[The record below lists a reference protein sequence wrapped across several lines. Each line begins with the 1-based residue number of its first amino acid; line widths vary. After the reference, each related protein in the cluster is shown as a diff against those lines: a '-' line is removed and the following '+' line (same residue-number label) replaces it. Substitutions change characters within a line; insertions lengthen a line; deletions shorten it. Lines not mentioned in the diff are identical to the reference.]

1 MAKTREQIHDE
12 LLVLRSQ
19 QNDAEAFEELV
30 GRWQHRLWS
39 YARHL
44 VGEEEAAWE
53 VSQESW
59 MAIVKG
65 LPRLARPGAFPYWA
79 LQIVNGRCVD
89 WIRARQRDRTV
100 SLDSEPPQLAISPD
114 AISPVSAALGLL
126 PPESRALLLLH
137 YGQELGIRD
146 IALVLQIPEG
156 TVKSRL
162 YHARRRLVELM
173 EAQAN
178 E

>member
-19 QNDAEAFEELV
+19 QDDAEAFAELV
-30 GRWQHRLWS
+30 GRWQRRLWS

-44 VGEEEAAWE
+44 VGEEAAWE

-59 MAIVKG
+59 LAIIKG
-65 LPRLARPGAFPYWA
+65 LPRLERPGAFPYWA
-79 LQIVNGRCVD
+79 FRIVSGKCAD
-89 WIRARQRDRTV
+89 WVRARQRDRTV
-100 SLDSEPPQLAISPD
+100 SLDSDPPQLATSPD
-114 AISPVSAALGLL
+114 TISPVSAALGLL
-126 PPESRALLLLH
+126 PPESRAVLLLH
-137 YGQELGIRD
+137 YGQELGIREV
-146 IALVLQIPEG
+146 ALALQIPEG

-162 YHARRRLVELM
+162 HHARRRLGELM